1 MSDSG
6 EMFGFSIWH
15 MTVIA
20 VIALVFIGP
29 KEMPKVMRVLAR
41 AVGQIRRLSAE
52 FHGHFNEL
60 IREAEQAEER
70 TVAQSKG
77 GTQQVE

>member
-1 MSDSG
+1 
-6 EMFGFSIWH
+6 MFGFSIWH

-77 GTQQVE
+77 PTQQVE

>member
-1 MSDSG
+1 
-6 EMFGFSIWH
+6 MFGFSIWH

-29 KEMPKVMRVLAR
+29 KEIPKVMRVVGR
-41 AVGQIRRLSAE
+41 AVAQIRRLAAE

-60 IREAEQAEER
+60 IREAERAEER
-70 TVAQSKG
+70 TVTQSKG
-77 GTQQVE
+77 GTQQVQ

>member
-1 MSDSG
+1 
-6 EMFGFSIWH
+6 MFGFSIWH

-52 FHGHFNEL
+52 FHGYFNEL
-60 IREAEQAEER
+60 IREAERAEEP
-70 TVAQSKG
+70 TVTQSKDA
-77 GTQQVE
+77 TQQVQ